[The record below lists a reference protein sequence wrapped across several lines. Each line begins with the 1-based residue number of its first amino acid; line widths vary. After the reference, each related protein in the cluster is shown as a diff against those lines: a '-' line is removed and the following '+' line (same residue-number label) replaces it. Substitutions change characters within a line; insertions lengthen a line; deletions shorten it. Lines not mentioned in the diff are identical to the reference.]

1 MSDTVQQIKGRL
13 SIVDVVGTYVKLTRA
28 GKYWKGLS
36 PFTKEKTPSFFVT
49 PDKGLY
55 HCFSTGKGGDMFTFV
70 QEMEGVD
77 FKGALTILAEKA
89 GVEVV
94 REAPGAKDERE
105 QVYGALLAAEEF
117 FQRTLASRDD
127 VRSYLEKRMIDEPLM
142 REWHI
147 GYAPKEWHALRD
159 ALMQKGYTEKTIE
172 AAGLIKK
179 SEQDEKGSPRHYDR
193 FRGRIMFPLRD
204 VTGRTIAFSGRIF
217 EDDPEHPGAKYIN
230 SPEGPVFDKSRAL
243 YGIHVA
249 KSGIRDLGAAM
260 LVEGQVD
267 LLMAHKQGYRNAVAT
282 SGTAFTEHHADLL
295 KRYSPNLLIAYDGDK
310 AGIAAAGRAAA
321 IAIPKG
327 MNVKVVRL
335 PAGVDPADLIK
346 ENAPAFKEAVK
357 HAVHIVDFYLAHI
370 AETVSDPRAQKLEVG
385 RTVLPFVALI
395 PNKIDQAHFVT
406 RVAEALSVP
415 ASAVQTE
422 LGKIATGVRGSED
435 GIPGAFLSPI
445 VYRDQFLLGMYLTW
459 KEESNETLA
468 ERVRKVLVA
477 EFGEGGVSALETASL
492 DEQEQSKILASENFF
507 VLYPTPAEQESVI
520 QEIEAESTKRIE
532 RSERERLQ
540 IAIKRAAEKGDREEE
555 QRLME
560 ELSRLA
566 RKGSA

>member
-1 MSDTVQQIKGRL
+1 MSDTVQQIKDRL

-89 GVEVV
+89 GVEIV

-105 QVYGALLAAEEF
+105 QVYGALAAAEEF
-117 FQRTLASRDD
+117 FQHILSKRDD
-127 VRSYLEKRMIDEPLM
+127 VRLYLEKRMIDESLI

-159 ALMQKGYTEKTIE
+159 ALIEKGFSEKTIE
-172 AAGLIKK
+172 SAGLIKK
-179 SEQDEKGSPRHYDR
+179 SEGDEKGSPRHYDR

-204 VTGRTIAFSGRIF
+204 VTGRTIAFSGRVF

-243 YGIHVA
+243 YGIHIA

-282 SGTAFTEHHADLL
+282 SGTAFTEYHADLL

-321 IAIPKG
+321 VALPKG
-327 MNVKVVRL
+327 MNIKVVRL
-335 PAGVDPADLIK
+335 PTGVDPADLIK
-346 ENAPAFKEAVK
+346 ENPSAFKDAVK
-357 HAVHIVDFYLAHI
+357 QAVHIVDFYLGHI

-395 PNKIDQAHFVT
+395 SNKIDQAHFVT

-415 ASAVQTE
+415 TSAVQSE
-422 LGKIATGVRGSED
+422 LGKLATGVRAGSD

-459 KEESNETLA
+459 KEEGNDALA
-468 ERVRKVLVA
+468 ERVRRVLVA

-507 VLYPTPAEQESVI
+507 VLYPTPEEQEQVI
-520 QEIEAESTKRIE
+520 QEIEGESVKRIE
-532 RSERERLQ
+532 RTERERLQ
-540 IAIKRAAEKGDREEE
+540 IAIKRASEKGDREEE
-555 QRLME
+555 QKLME